1 MASAGVVGELGT
13 RARKR
18 HMSREVAFGL
28 VLLLVGCAGVAVGV
42 AIDRLVLYRYYG
54 ADVITDGTGSGTA
67 RRLARELDLSSTQQV
82 KIDSIIARQMTAY
95 DSLRNEYQP
104 RVRALMLGTR
114 AAIDSILTPPQRER
128 LRAMSRSRDQT

>member
-13 RARKR
+13 RARKP
-18 HMSREVAFGL
+18 HLSREVTFGL

-42 AIDRLVLYRYYG
+42 AVDRLVLYRYYG

-67 RRLARELDLSSTQQV
+67 RRLARELDLTSAQQV

-128 LRAMSRSRDQT
+128 LRAMSRGRDQT

>member
-18 HMSREVAFGL
+18 HLSREVTFGL

-42 AIDRLVLYRYYG
+42 AVDRLVLYRYYG

-67 RRLARELDLSSTQQV
+67 RRLARELDLTSAQQV

>member
-1 MASAGVVGELGT
+1 MASAGVVGELRT

-18 HMSREVAFGL
+18 HLSREVAFGL

-67 RRLARELDLSSTQQV
+67 RRLARELDLTSAQQV

>member
-1 MASAGVVGELGT
+1 L
-13 RARKR
+13 
-18 HMSREVAFGL
+18 SREVAFGL

-67 RRLARELDLSSTQQV
+67 RRLARELDLWSAQQV
-82 KIDSIIARQMTAY
+82 KLDSIIARQMTAY

>member
-18 HMSREVAFGL
+18 HLSREVAFGL
-28 VLLLVGCAGVAVGV
+28 VLLLVGCAGIAVGV

-67 RRLARELDLSSTQQV
+67 RRLARELDLSSAQQV

>member
-1 MASAGVVGELGT
+1 MASAGVVGELRT

-18 HMSREVAFGL
+18 HLSREVAFGL

-67 RRLARELDLSSTQQV
+67 RRLARELDLSSAQQV

-114 AAIDSILTPPQRER
+114 AAIDSILTPAQRER
-128 LRAMSRSRDQT
+128 RRAMSRGRDQT

>member
-18 HMSREVAFGL
+18 HLSREVTFGL

-42 AIDRLVLYRYYG
+42 AVDRLVLYRYYG

-67 RRLARELDLSSTQQV
+67 RRLARELDLSSAQQV
-82 KIDSIIARQMTAY
+82 EIDSIIARQMTAY

-114 AAIDSILTPPQRER
+114 AAIDSILTPAQRER

>member
-13 RARKR
+13 RIRKR
-18 HMSREVAFGL
+18 HLSRELVFGL
-28 VLLLVGCAGVAVGV
+28 VLVLVGCAGVAVGV

-54 ADVITDGTGSGTA
+54 ADVITEGTGSGTA
-67 RRLARELDLSSTQQV
+67 RRLARELDLSSAQQV
-82 KIDSIIARQMTAY
+82 KIDSIIARQMIAY

-128 LRAMSRSRDQT
+128 LRAMSRGRDQT

>member
-67 RRLARELDLSSTQQV
+67 RRLARELDLSSAQQV

>member
-13 RARKR
+13 RAGKR
-18 HMSREVAFGL
+18 HLSREVTFGL
-28 VLLLVGCAGVAVGV
+28 VLLLVGVAGAAVGV
-42 AIDRLVLYRYYG
+42 AVDRLVLYRYYG

-67 RRLARELDLSSTQQV
+67 RRLARELDLTSAQQV
-82 KIDSIIARQMTAY
+82 EIDSIIARQMTAY

-114 AAIDSILTPPQRER
+114 AAIDSILTPAQRER

>member
-1 MASAGVVGELGT
+1 MATAGVVGELGT

-18 HMSREVAFGL
+18 HLSREVAFGL

-54 ADVITDGTGSGTA
+54 ADVITDGTGRGTA
-67 RRLARELDLSSTQQV
+67 RRLARELDLSSAQQV

>member
-18 HMSREVAFGL
+18 HLSREVTIGL

-42 AIDRLVLYRYYG
+42 AVDRLVLYRYYG

-67 RRLARELDLSSTQQV
+67 RRLARELDLSSAQQV

-128 LRAMSRSRDQT
+128 LRAMSRGRDQT

>member
-18 HMSREVAFGL
+18 PLSRELVFGL
-28 VLLLVGCAGVAVGV
+28 VLVLVGCAGVAVGV

-54 ADVITDGTGSGTA
+54 ADVITEGTGSGTA
-67 RRLARELDLSSTQQV
+67 RRLARELDLSSAQQV

-95 DSLRNEYQP
+95 DSLRNVYQP

-128 LRAMSRSRDQT
+128 LRAMSRGRDQT

>member
-1 MASAGVVGELGT
+1 MASAGVVGELRT

-18 HMSREVAFGL
+18 HLSREVAFGL

-67 RRLARELDLSSTQQV
+67 RRLARELDLSSAQQV

>member
-13 RARKR
+13 RTRKR
-18 HMSREVAFGL
+18 HLSREVTFAL

-67 RRLARELDLSSTQQV
+67 RRLARELDLSSAQQV

-128 LRAMSRSRDQT
+128 LRAMSRFRDQT